1 MGGDIA
7 QILAIGGPSSIVGVV
22 IYVLLKA
29 ISDWRKERRE
39 DDTHQNTTET
49 GIIDN
54 TKRVMDLVRGE
65 TDRLEAKNLQ
75 LEQDLEVVRRKAQ
88 ACEDEAAKQR
98 RRADG
103 LTEEVHRLE
112 SRMAELEGRIGD
124 GAA

>member
-1 MGGDIA
+1 MGADIA

-22 IYVLLKA
+22 VYVLYKA
-29 ISDWRKERRE
+29 LADWRKDRRE

-65 TDRLEAKNLQ
+65 TERLEAKNLQ
-75 LEQDLEVVRRKAQ
+75 LEQNLEIVRRKAQ
-88 ACEDEAAKQR
+88 ECEDEAARQK

-103 LTEEVHRLE
+103 LEEEVHRLE
-112 SRMAELEGRIGD
+112 RRMLELEGRVGD
-124 GAA
+124 GTT